1 MNLRNSAKFL
11 SLSLSALVA
20 SVSLAA
26 CGTSAQTSSPVSTA
40 TGPMNNSGMNH
51 GQSKPEAAGQPRQPN
66 GMRHNMGYSMD
77 LGPANLE
84 YDLRF
89 IDAMI
94 LHHEGAV
101 IMAKD
106 LVQKTKRPELQK
118 LAKEI
123 IAAQYQEVA
132 QMKKW
137 RKAWYPKAPDQP
149 MAWHAEMN
157 HSMAMTPEQIKAMR
171 MDMDL
176 GTADSEY
183 DLRFLKAM
191 VPHHEAA
198 VVKAKD
204 LAQKTK
210 RPELQ
215 KLAKDVISSQQME
228 IDQMKKWQKD
238 WYKKLV
244 G

>member
-1 MNLRNSAKFL
+1 
-11 SLSLSALVA
+11 
-20 SVSLAA
+20 
-26 CGTSAQTSSPVSTA
+26 
-40 TGPMNNSGMNH
+40 MNH
-51 GQSKPEAAGQPRQPN
+51 GQDKAKGQPMQSG
-66 GMRHNMGYSMD
+66 GMNHNMGHSMD
-77 LGPANLE
+77 LGPANSE

-94 LHHEGAV
+94 PHHEGAV

-106 LVQKTKRPELQK
+106 LAQKTKRPELQK

-123 IAAQYQEVA
+123 IAAQDQEIA
-132 QMKKW
+132 QMKAW

-176 GTADSEY
+176 GAADAEY

-198 VVKAKD
+198 VVMAKD

-215 KLAKDVISSQQME
+215 KLAKDVISSQQVE
-228 IDQMKKWQKD
+228 IDQMRQWQKD
-238 WYKKLV
+238 WYKKYM

>member
-1 MNLRNSAKFL
+1 MKH
-11 SLSLSALVA
+11 
-20 SVSLAA
+20 
-26 CGTSAQTSSPVSTA
+26 T
-40 TGPMNNSGMNH
+40 
-51 GQSKPEAAGQPRQPN
+51 
-66 GMRHNMGYSMD
+66 MGHSMD
-77 LGPANLE
+77 LDPANSE

-94 LHHEGAV
+94 PHHEGAV

-106 LVQKTKRPELQK
+106 LAQKTKRPELQK

-123 IAAQYQEVA
+123 IAAQDQEIA
-132 QMKKW
+132 QMKTW

-149 MAWHAEMN
+149 MAWHTEMN
-157 HSMAMTPEQIKAMR
+157 HSMAMTPEQIKAMH
-171 MDMDL
+171 MDMDM
-176 GTADSEY
+176 GPADTEY

-198 VVKAKD
+198 VVMAKD

-228 IDQMKKWQKD
+228 IDQRKQWQKD